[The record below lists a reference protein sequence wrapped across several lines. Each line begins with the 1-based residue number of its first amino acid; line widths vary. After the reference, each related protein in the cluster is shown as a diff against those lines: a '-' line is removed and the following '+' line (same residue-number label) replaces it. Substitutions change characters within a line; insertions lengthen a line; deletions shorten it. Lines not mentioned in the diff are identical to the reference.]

1 MPTGTPAPLLRDA
14 SQPLAT
20 QLADRFALR
29 IRERLLLPGARLPS
43 VRDCARQHGVSPHT
57 VVAAYDQLQAAGLL
71 EARRQRG
78 FFVRDSRP
86 TPARATARP
95 AGSMPRQAPMDATA
109 LIRGMFEADAARSP
123 GLGTLPADWLDPT
136 LLQTA
141 LRRLHTSEGLPVQ
154 VSYGDPSG
162 DLRLRTALTQRL
174 GDLGIHTS
182 PAHLLTTNGATH
194 ALDLIIRT
202 QLQPGDAVL
211 IDDPG
216 WAIMFARLSQAGI
229 RLLPVPRAP
238 NGAPGPDLA
247 VLAALAAEH
256 APRAYLTVSVL
267 HNPTGH
273 SLDLATAHQVL
284 RLADAHDFFIV
295 EDDSYGFLAPEHL
308 PRLAALDGLRRVIYV
323 SGFSK
328 VLTPAWRVGYLAT
341 TPERLQ
347 VLTDT
352 KLLDGLTSSPVMER
366 AVALCL
372 EQGRLRRHAQRLR
385 ERLATARGRIAA
397 LATRHGFQ
405 WAAPPDGLFGW
416 LDVGVDT
423 ERLAQ
428 PLLDAGWLT
437 APGALFSA
445 TRQPGSLMRINM
457 ATSQDPA
464 FWHCLRQC
472 VDTSR
477 GPRTGP
483 A

>member
-1 MPTGTPAPLLRDA
+1 MPTGTHPPLQRDA
-14 SQPLAT
+14 SQPLAG
-20 QLADRFALR
+20 QLAERYAQR

-78 FFVRDSRP
+78 FFVREHRP
-86 TPARATARP
+86 VAAAARSARP
-95 AGSMPRQAPMDATA
+95 ATALPRQAPMDATA

-136 LLQTA
+136 LLQSA
-141 LRRLHTSEGLPVQ
+141 LRRLHSGQEQALQT
-154 VSYGDPSG
+154 SYGDPSG
-162 DLRLRTALTQRL
+162 DERLREALSQRL
-174 GDLGIHTS
+174 ADLGIHAG
-182 PAHLLTTNGATH
+182 PAQILTTNGATH
-194 ALDLIIRT
+194 ALDLLIRT
-202 QLQPGDAVL
+202 HLQPGDAVL
-211 IDDPG
+211 VDDPG
-216 WAIMFARLSQAGI
+216 WAIIFARLTQAGI
-229 RLLPVPRAP
+229 RLLPVPRSAQGP
-238 NGAPGPDLA
+238 NLE
-247 VLAALAAEH
+247 VLAALAKEH

-273 SLDLATAHQVL
+273 SIDLATAHRLL
-284 RLADAHDFFIV
+284 RLADEHDFLIV

-308 PRLAALDGLRRVIYV
+308 PRLAALDGLRRVVYV

-328 VLTPAWRVGYLAT
+328 VLTPAWRVGYLAAA
-341 TPERLQ
+341 PERLTA
-347 VLTDT
+347 LTDT
-352 KLLDGLTSSPVMER
+352 KLLDGLTSSPVLER

-385 ERLATARGRIAA
+385 ERLDQARQRVVTLAA
-397 LATRHGFQ
+397 RQGFK

-416 LDVGVDT
+416 LDAGVDT

-445 TRQPGSLMRINM
+445 TRCPGSLMRVNM

-464 FWHCLRQC
+464 FWRQLRAC
-472 VDTSR
+472 VDDIR
-477 GPRTGP
+477 G
-483 A
+483 

>member
-1 MPTGTPAPLLRDA
+1 MPTGTHPPLQRGA
-14 SQPLAT
+14 SASLT
-20 QLADRFALR
+20 GQLAERFAQR
-29 IRERLLLPGARLPS
+29 IRERLLLPGTRLPS

-71 EARRQRG
+71 EARSQRG
-78 FFVRDSRP
+78 FFVREPQP
-86 TPARATARP
+86 TPVRHPTRP
-95 AGSMPRQAPMDATA
+95 AAAPMPRQAPMDATA

-141 LRRLHTSEGLPVQ
+141 LRRLNTADGQTVQ

-162 DLRLRTALTQRL
+162 DLRLRNALTQRL

-182 PAHLLTTNGATH
+182 PAHILTTNGATH
-194 ALDLIIRT
+194 ALDLIIRS

-216 WAIMFARLSQAGI
+216 WAIMFARLTQAGI
-229 RLLPVPRAP
+229 RLLPVPRSRR
-238 NGAPGPDLA
+238 GAHGPDLD
-247 VLAALAAEH
+247 VLAALAAAH

-273 SLDLATAHQVL
+273 CLNLATAHQLL
-284 RLADAHDFFIV
+284 RLADEHDFFIV

-308 PRLAALDGLRRVIYV
+308 PRLAALDGLRRVTYV

-328 VLTPAWRVGYLAT
+328 VLTPAWRVGYLAAA
-341 TPERLQ
+341 PERLRA
-347 VLTDT
+347 LTDT

-372 EQGRLRRHAQRLR
+372 EHGRLRRHAQRLR
-385 ERLATARGRIAA
+385 ERLATARNRIAA
-397 LATRHGFQ
+397 LATKQGFT

-457 ATSQDPA
+457 ATSLDSA
-464 FWHCLRQC
+464 FWRDLRAC
-472 VDTSR
+472 VDAFRSSSAT
-477 GPRTGP
+477 P
-483 A
+483 

>member
-1 MPTGTPAPLLRDA
+1 MSTGTPSPLQRGA
-14 SQPLAT
+14 SQPLAG
-20 QLADRFALR
+20 QLAERYAQR

-78 FFVRDSRP
+78 FFVRETRP
-86 TPARATARP
+86 AARAPARAP
-95 AGSMPRQAPMDATA
+95 ASAAPRQAPMDATA

-123 GLGTLPADWLDPT
+123 GLGTLPADWLEPA
-136 LLQTA
+136 LLQAA
-141 LRRLHTSEGLPVQ
+141 LRRVNGDASVQ

-162 DLRLRTALTQRL
+162 DARLRAALGQRL
-174 GDLGIHTS
+174 ADLGVHAVPSQIL
-182 PAHLLTTNGATH
+182 ATNGATH

-211 IDDPG
+211 VDDPG
-216 WAIMFARLSQAGI
+216 WAIMFARLTQAGI
-229 RLLPVPRAP
+229 RLLPVPR
-238 NGAPGPDLA
+238 GAHGPDLD
-247 VLAALAAEH
+247 VLNALAAAH
-256 APRAYLTVSVL
+256 SPRAYLTVSVL

-273 SLDLATAHQVL
+273 SLNLAGAHKLL
-284 RLADAHDFFIV
+284 RLADEHDFFIV

-308 PRLAALDGLRRVIYV
+308 PRLAALDGLRRVTYV

-328 VLTPAWRVGYLAT
+328 VLTPAWRVGYLAAS
-341 TPERLQ
+341 PER
-347 VLTDT
+347 VRALTDT
-352 KLLDGLTSSPVMER
+352 KLLDGLTSSPVLER

-385 ERLATARGRIAA
+385 ERLAAARQRIGA
-397 LATRHGFQ
+397 LAARQGLV

-428 PLLDAGWLT
+428 PLLDRGWLT

-445 TRQPGSLMRINM
+445 TRRPGSLMRINM
-457 ATSQDPA
+457 ATSLDPA
-464 FWHCLRQC
+464 FWRDLRAA
-472 VDTSR
+472 VDDFR
-477 GPRTGP
+477 GRATPP
-483 A
+483 

>member
-1 MPTGTPAPLLRDA
+1 MPTGTHPPLQRGA
-14 SQPLAT
+14 SQPLAG
-20 QLADRFALR
+20 QLAERYAQR

-78 FFVRDSRP
+78 FFVRETR
-86 TPARATARP
+86 PARPHHSAAVV
-95 AGSMPRQAPMDATA
+95 APRQAPMDATA

-123 GLGTLPADWLDPT
+123 GLGTLPADWLDPA
-136 LLQTA
+136 LLQSA
-141 LRRLHTSEGLPVQ
+141 LRRLHDAQAHAVQ

-162 DLRLRTALTQRL
+162 DERLRRALGQRL
-174 GDLGIHTS
+174 ADLGIHAGPTQI
-182 PAHLLTTNGATH
+182 LTTNGATH

-211 IDDPG
+211 VDDPG
-216 WAIMFARLSQAGI
+216 WAIMFARLTQAGI
-229 RLLPVPRAP
+229 RLLPVPR
-238 NGAPGPDLA
+238 GARGPDLD
-247 VLAALAAEH
+247 VLAALAAQH

-273 SLDLATAHQVL
+273 SLNLAGAHRLL
-284 RLADAHDFFIV
+284 RLADEHDFFIV
-295 EDDSYGFLAPEHL
+295 EDDSYGFLASEHA
-308 PRLAALDGLRRVIYV
+308 PRLAALDGLRRVTYV

-341 TPERLQ
+341 APERLRA
-347 VLTDT
+347 LTDT
-352 KLLDGLTSSPVMER
+352 KLLDGLTSSPVLER

-385 ERLATARGRIAA
+385 ERLATARQRVSA
-397 LATRHGFQ
+397 LATQQGFA

-445 TRQPGSLMRINM
+445 TRRPGSLMRINM
-457 ATSQDPA
+457 ATSLDPA
-464 FWHCLRQC
+464 FWRTLRARAG
-472 VDTSR
+472 DI
-477 GPRTGP
+477 
-483 A
+483 

>member
-1 MPTGTPAPLLRDA
+1 MPTATHAPLQRGA
-14 SQPLAT
+14 SLPLAG
-20 QLADRFALR
+20 QLAERYAQR

-78 FFVRDSRP
+78 FFVRESRP
-86 TPARATARP
+86 ASARP
-95 AGSMPRQAPMDATA
+95 ATAALPRLAPMDATA
-109 LIRGMFEADAARSP
+109 LIRGMFEADAARAP
-123 GLGTLPADWLDPT
+123 GLGTLPADWLDAA
-136 LLQTA
+136 LLQSA
-141 LRRLHTSEGLPVQ
+141 LRRVNTADAQPVQ
-154 VSYGDPSG
+154 LGYGDPSG
-162 DLRLRTALTQRL
+162 DRRLREALVQRL
-174 GDLGIHTS
+174 SDVGVHATADHI
-182 PAHLLTTNGATH
+182 LTTHGATH

-216 WAIMFARLSQAGI
+216 WAVMFARLTQAGI
-229 RLLPVPRAP
+229 RLLPVPRAHH
-238 NGAPGPDLA
+238 GSPGPDLD

-256 APRAYLTVSVL
+256 RPRAYLTVSVL

-273 SLDLATAHQVL
+273 SINLATAHRLL
-284 RLADAHDFFIV
+284 RLADEHDFFIV

-308 PRLAALDGLRRVIYV
+308 PRLAALDGLRRVTYV

-328 VLTPAWRVGYLAT
+328 VLTPAWRVGYLAAA
-341 TPERLQ
+341 PDRLHA
-347 VLTDT
+347 LTDT

-385 ERLATARGRIAA
+385 ERLATARQRVTA
-397 LATRHGFQ
+397 LAARQGFA

-428 PLLDAGWLT
+428 PLMDAGWLT
-437 APGALFSA
+437 APGALFSV

-464 FWHCLRQC
+464 FWRDLRAA
-472 VDTSR
+472 VDTLERRST
-477 GPRTGP
+477 P
-483 A
+483 

>member
-1 MPTGTPAPLLRDA
+1 MSTGTPSPLVRHA
-14 SQPLAT
+14 SQPLAE
-20 QLADRFALR
+20 QLAERYAQR
-29 IRERLLLPGARLPS
+29 VRERLLLPGARLPS

-57 VVAAYDQLQAAGLL
+57 VVAAYDQLQAAGLV

-78 FFVRDSRP
+78 FFVRETRP
-86 TPARATARP
+86 APARAP
-95 AGSMPRQAPMDATA
+95 AAQPAPRQAPMDATA

-123 GLGTLPADWLDPT
+123 GLGTLPADWLDAA
-136 LLQTA
+136 LLQSA
-141 LRRLHTSEGLPVQ
+141 LRRLHAADAQAVQ

-162 DLRLRTALTQRL
+162 DLRLRTALVQRL
-174 GDLGIHTS
+174 ADLGIHTT
-182 PAHLLTTNGATH
+182 PAQLLTTHGATH

-202 QLQPGDAVL
+202 QLQPGDSVL

-216 WAIMFARLSQAGI
+216 WAVMFARLTQAGI
-229 RLLPVPRAP
+229 RLLPVPRARH
-238 NGAPGPDLA
+238 GSPGPDLD
-247 VLAALAAEH
+247 VLAALAAAH

-273 SLDLATAHQVL
+273 SINLATAHRLL

-323 SGFSK
+323 AGFSK
-328 VLTPAWRVGYLAT
+328 VLTPAWRVGYLAAA
-341 TPERLQ
+341 PERLHA
-347 VLTDT
+347 LTDT

-385 ERLATARGRIAA
+385 ERLATARQRVTA
-397 LATRHGFQ
+397 LATRQGFA

-416 LDVGVDT
+416 LDTGVDT

-437 APGALFSA
+437 APGALFSV
-445 TRQPGSLMRINM
+445 TRQPGSLMRINL

-464 FWHCLRQC
+464 FWQALRSAA
-472 VDTSR
+472 DELAR
-477 GPRTGP
+477 RAG
-483 A
+483 

>member
-1 MPTGTPAPLLRDA
+1 MPTGTHPPLQRDA
-14 SQPLAT
+14 SQPLAG
-20 QLADRFALR
+20 QLAERYAQR

-57 VVAAYDQLQAAGLL
+57 VVAAYDQLQAAGML

-78 FFVRDSRP
+78 FFVRDTRP
-86 TPARATARP
+86 APATARRP
-95 AGSMPRQAPMDATA
+95 AGTMPRQAPVDATA

-123 GLGTLPADWLDPT
+123 GLGTLPADWLDPV
-136 LLQTA
+136 LLQSA
-141 LRRLHTSEGLPVQ
+141 LRRLSLADSLPLQ

-162 DLRLRTALTQRL
+162 DERLREALSQRL
-174 GDLGIHTS
+174 ADLGIHAS
-182 PAHLLTTNGATH
+182 PAQILTTNGATH
-194 ALDLIIRT
+194 ALDLLIRT
-202 QLQPGDAVL
+202 HMQPGDAVL
-211 IDDPG
+211 VDDPG
-216 WAIMFARLSQAGI
+216 WAVIFARLTQAGI
-229 RLLPVPRAP
+229 RLLPVPRNAH
-238 NGAPGPDLA
+238 GPDLG
-247 VLAALAAEH
+247 VLAALAKEH

-273 SLDLATAHQVL
+273 SIDLATAHRLL
-284 RLADAHDFFIV
+284 RLADEHDFMIV

-308 PRLAALDGLRRVIYV
+308 PRLAALDGLRRVVYV

-328 VLTPAWRVGYLAT
+328 VLTPAWRVGYLAAA
-341 TPERLQ
+341 PERLAA
-347 VLTDT
+347 LTDT
-352 KLLDGLTSSPVMER
+352 KLLDGLTSSAVLER

-385 ERLATARGRIAA
+385 ERLAQARQRVATLAA
-397 LATRHGFQ
+397 KQGFK

-416 LDVGVDT
+416 LDAGVDT

-445 TRQPGSLMRINM
+445 TRCPGSLMRVNV

-464 FWHCLRQC
+464 FWRQLRAS
-472 VDTSR
+472 VDAIR
-477 GPRTGP
+477 GPAVTP
-483 A
+483 